1 MGGEGSMA
9 AANASLKNNRNQ
21 LAKRKD
27 SKALS
32 GSYAHVKMKD
42 LPKASTQSLK
52 KIREQIQRENE
63 TARKKVIVGFVFLFI
78 GVMAF
83 LYFLLA

>member
-42 LPKASTQSLK
+42 FPKASPQTLK
-52 KIREQIQRENE
+52 KIRERMQQENE
-63 TARKKVIVGFVFLFI
+63 TARKKGFLGFVFLFI
-78 GVMAF
+78 GAIMF
-83 LYFLLA
+83 LYFLLS